1 MAFKPQRKATKVEA
15 LGRLFNVLPV
25 ADDVYVDLKNAEGVT
40 FVGVLTTGDTWTL
53 TEQKADGS
61 GDQVLTTITRYWTAA
76 TVGAAWVLHTLA
88 ANSAVTTTS
97 GEDVVVIEVDATE
110 LSDDYTQVKLASTS
124 TGTVFAI
131 QRDLKSQR
139 KPSNLPALA

>member
-1 MAFKPQRKATKVEA
+1 MEA
-15 LGRLFNVLPV
+15 LGRVFNILPV
-25 ADDVYVDLKNAEGVT
+25 ADDVYVRMSDCSGIT

-53 TEQKADGS
+53 TEAKDAAGTS
-61 GDQVLTTITRYWTAA
+61 AAVLTTITRYWTAA

-110 LSDDYTQVKLASTS
+110 LSDGFDYVKVASTS
-124 TGTVFAI
+124 TGIVIAI
-131 QRDLKSQR
+131 QHDLRYPR
-139 KPSNLPALA
+139 KPSNLPALV